1 MRFNRILLSTV
12 LVVVALVVQVSVLAR
27 LHLPG
32 AVPDLLLLTVLGLA
46 LVYGHVGGALVGFGA
61 GLLADLAPPADHAA
75 GRYALV
81 LCVIGYLAGLAKP
94 ENGRLRS
101 ATGPMV
107 VVVAA
112 AIGTTLLYA
121 GVGALVGPRPQ
132 GRGGPP
138 PHRPPPSVPR
148 CRPPRRRPRPPPCRP
163 PQPAVHGRPVR
174 PPARPL
180 RRPRHHGARP
190 ARRERPARRDRL
202 RGQLGEH
209 LLRVAVLGH
218 RSEDR
223 QPAGRPREPED
234 EGTGPDRASGPHPG
248 GQAAVTPWKVA
259 DRAHR
264 FAVYDTYTH

>member
-1 MRFNRILLSTV
+1 MRVNRILLSSA
-12 LVVVALVVQVSVLAR
+12 LVVVALVLQVSVLAR

-94 ENGRLRS
+94 ENGRLKS

-121 GVGALVGPRPQ
+121 GVGALVGDTAARHVGLGSLLFTAALYDLLLAPFVVPGIMALARRAENDPLAEAGSAAKSADISSGWLSSGTGLKIGGQ
-132 GRGGPP
+132 RGGLGSLKTKA
-138 PHRPPPSVPR
+138 RTRTARV
-148 CRPPRRRPRPPPCRP
+148 
-163 PQPAVHGRPVR
+163 GRIKGVK
-174 PPARPL
+174 
-180 RRPRHHGARP
+180 
-190 ARRERPARRDRL
+190 RL
-202 RGQLGEH
+202 
-209 LLRVAVLGH
+209 
-218 RSEDR
+218 
-223 QPAGRPREPED
+223 
-234 EGTGPDRASGPHPG
+234 
-248 GQAAVTPWKVA
+248 
-259 DRAHR
+259 
-264 FAVYDTYTH
+264 